1 MICRY
6 SETRA
11 EVSGDRRGVDI
22 SGGVMLPPLAPN
34 DNFGPDLGETLAVS
48 QIMRAGW
55 YDPAVKLTLQLV
67 ILTCFPFC

>member
-1 MICRY
+1 MIYRY
-6 SETRA
+6 SETQA

-48 QIMRAGW
+48 QNNASGM
-55 YDPAVKLTLQLV
+55 V
-67 ILTCFPFC
+67 